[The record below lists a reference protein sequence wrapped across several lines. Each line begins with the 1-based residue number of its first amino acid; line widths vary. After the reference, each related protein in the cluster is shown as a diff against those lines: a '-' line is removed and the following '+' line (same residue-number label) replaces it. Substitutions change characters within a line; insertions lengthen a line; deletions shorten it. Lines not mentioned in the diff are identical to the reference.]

1 MSLQVVEPRM
11 RGFISLTAH
20 PEGCA
25 ARVREEIEVARHG
38 RPEPRIGNALV
49 IGSSTGYGLATTLCS
64 VFGAGAATLGVC
76 LERPPD
82 GDKGA
87 SAGWYNLAEAHRV
100 ASAEGRHLETVNG
113 DAFSASVKREVVQAL
128 GERFGPL
135 DLVVYSLAAPRRVDE
150 ASGATWQTTLKPIG
164 APFSGQSIDL
174 RSGEV
179 RESAIEAATPEEIEG
194 TVRVMGGD
202 DWAAWIEGLREADLL
217 APGARALAYS
227 YVGGELTQAIYR
239 QGTIG
244 RAKEHLEATARRLSE
259 ELAAH
264 CGGGAWVSLNKAVVT
279 QASAAIPAF
288 ALYAAILF
296 RVMKEHG
303 THEGAPEQI
312 ARLFRE
318 LLPAAREPAVDAEG
332 RIRLDDREMAPA
344 VQARVAEIWRQVST
358 ESLDELSDYAGY
370 RRDFDQLF
378 GFGVEGVDYAAP
390 TEVDRLLAP
399 ALGDAGERG
408 G

>member
-1 MSLQVVEPRM
+1 MPLQVVEPRM
-11 RGFISLTAH
+11 RGFISLMAH

-25 ARVREEIEVARHG
+25 ARVRAEIEVARHG
-38 RPEPRIGNALV
+38 RPEPRIENALV
-49 IGSSTGYGLATTLCS
+49 IGSSTGYGLASLLCS

-76 LERPPD
+76 LERPPE
-82 GDKGA
+82 GEKGA

-100 ASAEGRHLETVNG
+100 AALEGRHLETVNG
-113 DAFSASVKREVVQAL
+113 DAFSSGVKREVVQAL
-128 GERFGPL
+128 AERFGPL
-135 DLVVYSLAAPRRVDE
+135 DLLVYSLAAPRRVDE
-150 ASGATWQTTLKPIG
+150 ASGTTWQTTLKPIG
-164 APFSGQSIDL
+164 APFSGKSIDL

-179 RESAIEAATPEEIEG
+179 RESAIESATPEEIEG

-202 DWAAWIEGLREADLL
+202 DWAAWMEALREAGLL
-217 APGARALAYS
+217 APGARAVAYS

-239 QGTIG
+239 AGSIG

-259 ELAAH
+259 ELSAH

-303 THEGAPEQI
+303 THEGAPQQI

-318 LLPAAREPAVDAEG
+318 LLPADRDPAVDAEG
-332 RIRLDDREMAPA
+332 RIRLDDREMEPA
-344 VQARVAEIWRQVST
+344 VQARVAAIWRQVST

-370 RRDFDQLF
+370 RRDFEQLF
-378 GFGVEGVDYAAP
+378 GFGVEGVDYAVP
-390 TEVDRLLAP
+390 TEIDRPLALAP
-399 ALGDAGERG
+399 AAAAG
-408 G
+408 